1 MCEGLLFDAD
11 FHFLLQ
17 SSLLL
22 EFILAIKSVSK
33 FKHWY
38 RSWIPQHGGRGRSE
52 ILAFSQKMKTT
63 VCQVDTNSRLAKC
76 VTKKSKKLWCLCPK
90 IEYFGISLPFLYY
103 SLLGRVIDFPS
114 RVRIVKKIPSTGR
127 VASTRH
133 SLLGTSWLGGKGPP
147 RTKIQR
153 KRDLVFWNFW
163 IWATV
168 AEISVKN
175 GFTL

>member
-11 FHFLLQ
+11 FHFLLP

-38 RSWIPQHGGRGRSE
+38 HLCEFLNMGDRNGLKCWHSHRKWRQQ
-52 ILAFSQKMKTT
+52 LARWTQIADL
-63 VCQVDTNSRLAKC
+63 QKC
-76 VTKKSKKLWCLCPK
+76 VTKKSIWTKKLWCLCPK
-90 IEYFGISLPFLYY
+90 IEYFGISVPFLYY

-114 RVRIVKKIPSTGR
+114 RVRVVKKIPSTGR

-133 SLLGTSWLGGKGPP
+133 SLAMSYAHNMRYSYGMINTHDIVYDHVMNKQNYK
-147 RTKIQR
+147 T
-153 KRDLVFWNFW
+153 
-163 IWATV
+163 
-168 AEISVKN
+168 
-175 GFTL
+175 